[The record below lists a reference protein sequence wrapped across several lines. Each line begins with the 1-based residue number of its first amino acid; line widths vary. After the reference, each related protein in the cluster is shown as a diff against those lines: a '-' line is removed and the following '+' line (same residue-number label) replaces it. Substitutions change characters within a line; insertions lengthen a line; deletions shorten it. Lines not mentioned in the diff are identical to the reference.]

1 MEEEIARLRQQL
13 EEERRRREEAEG
25 WALDEQRQREEAE
38 IRILEEQQRRQ
49 QAEDIAEASQP
60 QTLQEYLEACHSLS
74 LLIQVVTDK
83 SLTTQGD
90 TTKPAGRLFPRR
102 IVPWD
107 DFGRHQEQLWHR
119 LLEGSS
125 FHSERIFPSTH
136 QLEYVRSLIVP
147 ITGEVPLRYQ
157 ERYTVENAVQK
168 LMDAVY
174 EDETLRTKLDLKGS
188 VTFESHTNLG
198 QTNQSSIT
206 ESMEQISTDE
216 DNQDDFDRRTKRRR
230 KERSASN
237 NQQQIQSSGAKR
249 GRRAR
254 GKGNRADEFCVYRTS
269 DGDNIPTVAIEYK
282 APHKLSRDELVTGLD
297 TEIQPERDVIHKEG
311 DDFIFA
317 AKSLSAAV
325 ITQLFS
331 YMIGKGLQYGYV
343 CQGEAFVF
351 LHIPD
356 DPTIVYYSVAVPN
369 LDVQEDDENRLHFT
383 AVAQVFAF
391 VLNALLAKPPPQDWH
406 HKADANLDTWDVEYI
421 DILAKIP
428 ETVRKFH
435 SPSPYKPQR
444 WQGFNRTPIRTR
456 SRCMPFHNDGSK
468 ETDDHDDNTPSA
480 TPSRSTGSNK
490 TSATSKDLEKASS
503 TKKRGQ
509 SAKGRQQAQV
519 SKQTIT
525 TSPFCTQKCLL
536 GLAHGATM
544 DEKCPNFSDHGRE
557 HIGVARFLELIRAQ
571 LASNIGVDAGCQ
583 PLYLSGSRGSLFKIR
598 LPSHGYTLVAKG
610 VERIDHSLLQH
621 EQQVYHRLSTIQ
633 GVHVPVCLGIVDLL
647 RPYYYDCGVYTSLL
661 FLGWAG
667 KPLSGYINKSSQQHL
682 QDKAMTAFRALHEL
696 HVLHRDAAI
705 RNIVYDKPNDN
716 LMIVDFERAK
726 IQHRQPLQPIT
737 TNHRR
742 KRKRASSKLEGCTNN
757 DYEGEMG
764 LIFQCFR
771 RFG

>member
-1 MEEEIARLRQQL
+1 MEEEIAILRRQL
-13 EEERRRREEAEG
+13 EEERRRREEAE
-25 WALDEQRQREEAE
+25 
-38 IRILEEQQRRQ
+38 IRIQG
-49 QAEDIAEASQP
+49 

-102 IVPWD
+102 IVPWG
-107 DFGRHQEQLWHR
+107 DFGQYQEQLWHR
-119 LLEGSS
+119 LSEGSS
-125 FHSERIFPSTH
+125 FRSERIFPSTH
-136 QLEYVRSLIVP
+136 QLEYVQSLIAP

-157 ERYTVENAVQK
+157 ERYTVENAVQR

-174 EDETLRTKLDLKGS
+174 EDEALRTKLQLKGS
-188 VTFESHTNLG
+188 ITFESHTNLG
-198 QTNQSSIT
+198 QTNQSSIP
-206 ESMEQISTDE
+206 ESMEQIDTDE
-216 DNQDDFDRRTKRRR
+216 DNRDDLDRGTKRRR
-230 KERSASN
+230 KEKDTSN
-237 NQQQIQSSGAKR
+237 SQQQIQPSATKV
-249 GRRAR
+249 RRAR

-269 DGDNIPTVAIEYK
+269 DGNNIPTVAIEYK

-297 TEIQPERDVIHKEG
+297 AEIQPERDVIHKEG

-331 YMIGKGLQYGYV
+331 YMIGRGLQYGYV

-391 VLNALLAKPPPQDWH
+391 ILNAILAEPPPQDWH
-406 HKADANLDTWDVEYI
+406 YKAAANLDTWDVEYI
-421 DILAKIP
+421 DILSKIP

-444 WQGFNRTPIRTR
+444 WQGFKRSPIRTR
-456 SRCMPFHNDGSK
+456 SRCMPFHNDGYE
-468 ETDDHDDNTPSA
+468 ETDDHDDNTPSV

-490 TSATSKDLEKASS
+490 ASATSKVLEKASS
-503 TKKRGQ
+503 AKKRGQ
-509 SAKGRQQAQV
+509 SAKSGQQAQMM
-519 SKQTIT
+519 KQTII

-536 GLAHGATM
+536 GLASGGTM
-544 DEKCPNFSDHGRE
+544 DENCPNFSEHGRE
-557 HIGVARFLELIRAQ
+557 HVSIARFLELIRAQ
-571 LASNIGVDAGCQ
+571 LASNIGVDACCQ

-621 EQQVYHRLSTIQ
+621 EQQVYHRLSIIQ

-647 RPYYYDCGVYTSLL
+647 RPYYYDCGVYTSFLL
-661 FLGWAG
+661 LGWAG
-667 KPLSGYINKSSQQHL
+667 KPLSGYINQSSKQHL
-682 QDKAMTAFRALHEL
+682 QDKAMAAFRALHEL
-696 HVLHRDAAI
+696 HILHRDAAI
-705 RNIVYDKPNDN
+705 RNIVYDKPNDS
-716 LMIVDFERAK
+716 LLIVDFERAE
-726 IQHRQPLQPIT
+726 IQHRQPLQPIN
-737 TNHRR
+737 TNYRR
-742 KRKRASSKLEGCTNN
+742 KRKRASNRLEGSGSNE
-757 DYEGEMG
+757 YEGEMG
-764 LIFQCFR
+764 IIFQCFR